1 MAHLF
6 CIAGCSGEHDVFTPL
21 FSCPTCGGL
30 VDVAHDVE
38 QLARTDA
45 NTWKKRI
52 SERAS
57 SSSSELARSGVW
69 MFREWVMP
77 GLADDEIITLGEGR
91 SPLTDVPAL
100 SAALGVSRLAV
111 KHCGQSPT
119 GSFKDLGMT
128 VLVSMANAMQK
139 RGRDVRVLLCA
150 STGDTSAALAA
161 YGARAGLP
169 VVVLLPAGKISTA
182 QLVQPVA
189 NGAHVFALDGDFDRC
204 MAIVKALEGEPGVFL
219 ANSKNPL
226 RLEGQ
231 KTVAFEIVRDRG
243 YTVPDAVVVPSGN
256 LGNVG
261 ALFAGFKLMMSL
273 GITDRMPRLV
283 AAQVDAANPLY
294 RSFERGLVDVVPM
307 QAQRTLASAIQ
318 IGAPVSF
325 PRAKKALSESN
336 GLVSSVSESEL
347 LDAMTK
353 ADRAGLFVCPHT
365 AAALAGVEKLV
376 RAQKLRADDD
386 IVVVSTA
393 HGLKFV
399 EQKVAFHDGVMPL
412 DDDTLRARR
421 NPPLTLAADLDVVR
435 RALAD
440 RVLQSASTVRA

>member
-1 MAHLF
+1 MAHLY
-6 CIAGCSGEHDVFTPL
+6 CIAGCPGQHDIFTPL
-21 FSCPTCGGL
+21 FSCPACGGL
-30 VDVAHDVE
+30 VDVAHDVAE
-38 QLARTDA
+38 LARTDA
-45 NTWKKRI
+45 SAWKQRLA
-52 SERAS
+52 ERAS

-77 GLADDEIITLGEGR
+77 GLSDDEIITLGEGR
-91 SPLTDVPAL
+91 SPLTDVRAL
-100 SAALGVSRLAV
+100 SRALGVSRLAV

-169 VVVLLPAGKISTA
+169 VVVLLPAGKISVA

-189 NGAHVFALDGDFDRC
+189 NGAHVLALDGDFDRC

-243 YTVPDAVVVPSGN
+243 YTVPDVVVVPSGN
-256 LGNVG
+256 LGNMG
-261 ALFAGFKLMMSL
+261 ALHAGFTLLKSL
-273 GITDRMPRLV
+273 GVTDRLPRLV
-283 AAQVDAANPLY
+283 AAQVDAANPLF
-294 RSFERGLVDVVPM
+294 RAFERGLTDVVPM
-307 QAQRTLASAIQ
+307 EAQRTLASAIQ

-325 PRAKKALSESN
+325 PRAKKALVESN

-347 LDAMTK
+347 LDAMTA

-365 AAALAGVEKLV
+365 ATALAGVKKLV
-376 RAQKLRADDD
+376 AQKKIGTDDD

-399 EQKVAFHDGVMPL
+399 EQKVAFHDGAMAL
-412 DDDTLRARR
+412 DDAGLRARR
-421 NPPLTLAADLDVVR
+421 NPPVRLAADLDVVR
-435 RALAD
+435 RALAERMD
-440 RVLQSASTVRA
+440 VSSVRA